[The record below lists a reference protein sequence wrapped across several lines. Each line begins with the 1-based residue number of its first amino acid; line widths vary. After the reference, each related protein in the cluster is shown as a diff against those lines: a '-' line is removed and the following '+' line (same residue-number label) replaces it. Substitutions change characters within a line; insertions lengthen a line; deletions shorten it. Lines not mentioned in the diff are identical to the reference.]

1 MALSVDLKRFNL
13 RRGRKKK

>member
-1 MALSVDLKRFNL
+1 MALSVDVKRFNL